1 MVVWILILI
10 PWVALLSLILH
21 DATKEDSNG
30 SAILITAK
38 NLNALIVWARKKS
51 VSKPPAK
58 FVTGIKAVSLA
69 AKRTLRGE
77 IKQAPAAPAKK
88 QWWSRECPVSSE
100 PGVARE
106 IKQASAPPRK
116 KQWWRKERRA
126 SMSIQEHERAILEAV
141 KATPGCEDFV
151 GVIVAHQT
159 PKSHRD
165 PNWLIRGVKF
175 GKTDRKVA
183 NEALDRVVERMQRE
197 YRLSVD

>member
-88 QWWSRECPVSSE
+88 QWW
-100 PGVARE
+100 
-106 IKQASAPPRK
+106 
-116 KQWWRKERRA
+116 RKERRG
-126 SMSIQEHERAILEAV
+126 SMTIPELERAILEAV